1 MGVLSTL
8 FQFFFHHLIF
18 RIFLTSFF
26 PFYII
31 IIIIIIILSSFI
43 SLIVS
48 SLNES
53 QQFWSVFPSIILIF
67 TFGFLLCLF
76 LQTTIIPT
84 CLYLSFYYHLNIYV
98 KHFYPFFFKF
108 VYIYCIF
115 SFFYY
120 SLYFICLLIFSTS
133 ISKGAFLKHHGTCRV
148 DSCSPPTFVSIIQ
161 SNLILLTWWAILY
174 SFH

>member
-1 MGVLSTL
+1 MLCTL

-98 KHFYPFFFKF
+98 KHFY
-108 VYIYCIF
+108 
-115 SFFYY
+115 SFFLQICLHI
-120 SLYFICLLIFSTS
+120 LYFLIF
-133 ISKGAFLKHHGTCRV
+133 LLL
-148 DSCSPPTFVSIIQ
+148 FVFYLSL
-161 SNLILLTWWAILY
+161 NF
-174 SFH
+174 FHFNF